1 MKQSPDNTQET
12 AKFTMMHL
20 LTWHLPMPAG
30 RPSHEDLDV
39 IQSQFATTML
49 ECLPGGEPKPFSQ
62 LFPNAS
68 PEAADLMSKL
78 LHFNPNKRISAA
90 EALKHPYVAQFH
102 NEADEP
108 SAPGIITIPID
119 DNHKVC
125 CPEMYRVVV

>member
-1 MKQSPDNTQET
+1 
-12 AKFTMMHL
+12 MMHP
-20 LTWHLPMPAG
+20 LTWYLPMAAG

-102 NEADEP
+102 NEVDEP

-125 CPEMYRVVV
+125 CPDLCSAVV

>member
-1 MKQSPDNTQET
+1 
-12 AKFTMMHL
+12 MMHP
-20 LTWHLPMPAG
+20 LTWYLPMAAG

-62 LFPNAS
+62 LF
-68 PEAADLMSKL
+68 KL

-125 CPEMYRVVV
+125 CPDLCSAVV